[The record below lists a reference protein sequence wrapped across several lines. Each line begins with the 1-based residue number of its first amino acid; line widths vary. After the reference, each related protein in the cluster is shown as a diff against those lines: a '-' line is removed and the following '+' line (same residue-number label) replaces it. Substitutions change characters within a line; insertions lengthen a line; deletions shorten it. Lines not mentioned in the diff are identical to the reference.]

1 MNGVTQ
7 IPHALGHRVLIV
19 DDDAVFGDIAS
30 RVLEASGF
38 QVRCAEDGFEGLSLL
53 QAGLPDA
60 IICDLNMPRMSGFE
74 FLSIVRRRFPQIPVI
89 VISGEFFEPDTAD
102 GVLADA
108 FFEKGAHS
116 PRIMVQKLR
125 ELLAKSRLHPAPAAS
140 SLAPV
145 WVPLHRKNYFVVTC
159 THCLRSFSVPV
170 NGKILVG
177 QKEQT
182 TKCQSCGSEVR
193 YILDVALLGKPK
205 EAKIARVK

>member
-1 MNGVTQ
+1 MEMSKQPWLLEISLMFRQLTLWAPVGVSGPSMNGVTQ

-38 QVRCAEDGFEGLSLL
+38 RVSTAEDGFEGLSFM

-89 VISGEFFEPDTAD
+89 VISGEFFEPGAPD

-116 PRIMVQKLR
+116 PRVTVQKLR
-125 ELLAKSRLHPAPAAS
+125 ELLARPPRHALPGSSR
-140 SLAPV
+140 APV
-145 WVPLHRKNYFVVTC
+145 WVPLHRKNYF
-159 THCLRSFSVPV
+159 
-170 NGKILVG
+170 
-177 QKEQT
+177 
-182 TKCQSCGSEVR
+182 
-193 YILDVALLGKPK
+193 
-205 EAKIARVK
+205 

>member
-1 MNGVTQ
+1 MNGFAQ
-7 IPHALGHRVLIV
+7 IPRVLGQRILIV
-19 DDDAVFGDIAS
+19 DDDAVFCDIAS
-30 RVLEASGF
+30 KVLGASGF
-38 QVRCAEDGFEGLSLL
+38 RVSTAEDGFEGLASLHG
-53 QAGLPDA
+53 QPPDA

-89 VISGEFFEPDTAD
+89 VISGEFFEPATAD

-125 ELLAKSRLHPAPAAS
+125 ELLARSPRRLEPATSR
-140 SLAPV
+140 APV
-145 WVPLHRKNYFVVTC
+145 WVPVHRKNYFVVTC
-159 THCLRSFSVPV
+159 THCLRSFSVAV

-177 QKEQT
+177 EKEQT
-182 TKCQSCGSEVR
+182 AKCESCGSEVR
-193 YILDVALLGKPK
+193 YILDVGLLGKPK

>member
-7 IPHALGHRVLIV
+7 IRHALGHRVLIV

-89 VISGEFFEPDTAD
+89 VISGEFFEPETAD

-125 ELLAKSRLHPAPAAS
+125 ELLAKSRLQPAPAAS

-170 NGKILVG
+170 NGKMLVG
-177 QKEQT
+177 EKEQT
-182 TKCQSCGSEVR
+182 AKCQSCGSEVR
-193 YILDVALLGKPK
+193 YILDVALLGRPK

>member
-1 MNGVTQ
+1 MNGFAQ
-7 IPHALGHRVLIV
+7 IPRVLGQRILIV
-19 DDDAVFGDIAS
+19 DDDAVFCDIAS
-30 RVLEASGF
+30 KVLGASGF
-38 QVRCAEDGFEGLSLL
+38 RVSTAEDGFEGLASLHG
-53 QAGLPDA
+53 QPPDA

-125 ELLAKSRLHPAPAAS
+125 ELLAKPRHAKLPVTNR
-140 SLAPV
+140 APV
-145 WVPLHRKNYFVVTC
+145 WVPSHRKNYFVVTC
-159 THCLRSFSVPV
+159 THCLRSFSVAV

-177 QKEQT
+177 EKEQT
-182 TKCQSCGSEVR
+182 AKCESCGSEVR
-193 YILDVALLGKPK
+193 YILDVGLLGKPK

>member
-89 VISGEFFEPDTAD
+89 VISGEFFEPETAD

-108 FFEKGAHS
+108 FLKVG
-116 PRIMVQKLR
+116 
-125 ELLAKSRLHPAPAAS
+125 
-140 SLAPV
+140 
-145 WVPLHRKNYFVVTC
+145 NYFVVTC
-159 THCLRSFSVPV
+159 THCLRSFSLPV

-177 QKEQT
+177 EKEQT

>member
-1 MNGVTQ
+1 MPRAVAN
-7 IPHALGHRVLIV
+7 RVLIV
-19 DDDAVFGDIAS
+19 DDDAVFCDIAS
-30 RVLEASGF
+30 KVLEASGF
-38 QVRCAEDGFEGLSLL
+38 RVSTAEDGFEGLSSL

-89 VISGEFFEPDTAD
+89 VISGEFFEPHAAD

-116 PRIMVQKLR
+116 PRITVQKLR
-125 ELLAKSRLHPAPAAS
+125 ELLAHRSPRSAPDAS
-140 SLAPV
+140 GPAPV

-159 THCLRSFSVPV
+159 THCVRSFSVPV

-177 QKEQT
+177 EKEQT
-182 TKCQSCGSEVR
+182 AKCESCGNEVR

-205 EAKIARVK
+205 EARIARVK